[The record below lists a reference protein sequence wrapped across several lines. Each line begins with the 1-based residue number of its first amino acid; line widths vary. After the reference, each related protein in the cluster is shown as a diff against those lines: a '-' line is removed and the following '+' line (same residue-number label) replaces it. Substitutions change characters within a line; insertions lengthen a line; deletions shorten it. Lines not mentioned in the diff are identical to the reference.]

1 MTTLSFEVRPVGV
14 THTVVAVAGE
24 VDMATAPQ
32 LEDCVL
38 AQGDRDVTVDLSG
51 VGFIDSAGL
60 GALVHVANALRAAGH
75 RFRTT
80 GEQDNVATVMDLVG
94 LTAIFHD
101 DVPVADETGGS

>member
-1 MTTLSFEVRPVGV
+1 MTTLSFEVRPLGS

-24 VDMATAPQ
+24 VDMATAPE
-32 LEDCVL
+32 LEEYLL

-60 GALVHVANALRAAGH
+60 GALVHAAKAIRTAGH

-101 DVPVADETGGS
+101 DVPIADESSGS